1 MGKLTTHFYI
11 ELILYITFIS
21 IFIGVFY
28 FTYVISVEKQI
39 IKSQAS
45 LIANDFAA
53 SVNILPNNVIKSF
66 KDNIQ
71 TTDTTKLDVDQ
82 IKHNNEL
89 RKKTYDTLFYVFISG
104 ILLSYFICEKNHYNY
119 TTFLIKAF
127 IVLVFVGLTEYTF
140 LTMVIK
146 NYISADPNY
155 IKYALLKSLNKNLN
169 E

>member
-1 MGKLTTHFYI
+1 MGKLTTHFYV
-11 ELILYITFIS
+11 ELILYITFIA
-21 IFIGVFY
+21 IFIGIFY

-53 SVNILPNNVIKSF
+53 SVNILPNNLIKSF

-71 TTDTTKLDVDQ
+71 ITDTKLDVDQ
-82 IKHNNEL
+82 IEHNNAL

-119 TTFLIKAF
+119 STFLIKAL
-127 IVLVFVGLTEYTF
+127 IVLIFVGLTEYTF
-140 LTMVIK
+140 LIMVIK

-155 IKYALLKSLNKNLN
+155 IKYALLSSLNNSLNK
-169 E
+169 

>member
-11 ELILYITFIS
+11 ELILYITFIA

-28 FTYVISVEKQI
+28 FTYVISVEKEI

-45 LIANDFAA
+45 LIANDFAT
-53 SVNILPNNVIKSF
+53 SVNILPNNLIKSF

-71 TTDTTKLDVDQ
+71 TTNNTKLDENQ

-104 ILLSYFICEKNHYNY
+104 ILLSYFICEKNNYNY
-119 TTFLIKAF
+119 STFLIKAI
-127 IVLVFVGLTEYTF
+127 IVLIFVGLTEYTF
-140 LTMVIK
+140 LIMVIK

-155 IKYALLKSLNKNLN
+155 IKYSLLNSLKNSLNK
-169 E
+169 